1 LSGTATGR
9 ETKEETMRW
18 SRSCIPTFKENPA
31 EAEIPSHR
39 LMLRAGLIRK
49 LTSGV
54 YTFLPLGFKVL
65 TRIEGIVREEMDAIG
80 CQEVLMP
87 VLHPIEI
94 YEESGRLGSF
104 GPELFKLQD
113 GRQRI
118 FALGPTHE
126 EVITMVARDDMKSYR
141 SLPQCLY
148 QILIKFRDEIRPRY
162 GVVRAREFIMKDAYS
177 FHQSDESLDETY
189 RAMEGAYRR
198 IIERCGLSFRMVEA
212 ESGYIGGNESHEFV
226 VLAQSGES
234 TILSCGCGYAVNV
247 ERAAAREPE
256 APRGA
261 QAPAATE
268 RVRTPGM
275 TTVEQVAGFLGVT
288 PREIVKTLL
297 YRSKDRFVAVLVP
310 GDREVNDVKLV
321 RVLDDPAIRF
331 LEPDEIKG
339 LTGGPVGFSGPVGL
353 PPGTPVYADNLVR
366 AYAGMIV
373 GGNEADTHLRG
384 VKAGRDFTVERFDDF
399 VWAREGDLCPKCG
412 APMSKTNGLE
422 VGHIFKLGTKYSEAM
437 HAEFLDE
444 KGRSHPFIMGCY
456 GFGISRMVAAAI
468 EQLHDA
474 DGIVWPP
481 SIAPVPLLILAVN
494 MNDEAIR
501 AAAFE
506 LEAAFEKRGIE
517 TLLDDR
523 DLSPGMKFKD
533 ADLVGIPYRLTVGKK
548 LKEGKVE
555 LFHRV
560 TRQVEEIP
568 LGEAVERIA
577 ERIGS

>member
-1 LSGTATGR
+1 
-9 ETKEETMRW
+9 MRW

-31 EAEIPSHR
+31 EAEIASHR

-54 YTFLPLGFKVL
+54 YTFLPLGFKVVKK
-65 TRIEGIVREEMDAIG
+65 IEGIVREEMDAIG

-113 GRQRI
+113 GHKRT

-177 FHQSDESLDETY
+177 FHRSGESLDETY
-189 RAMEGAYRR
+189 RAMEGAYRK

-212 ESGYIGGNESHEFV
+212 ESGYIGGSESHEFV
-226 VLAQSGES
+226 VLAESGES
-234 TILSCGCGYAVNV
+234 TILSCACGYGVNV
-247 ERAAAREPE
+247 ERAAALEPE
-256 APRGA
+256 ARGGA
-261 QAPAATE
+261 QASRAYE
-268 RVRTPGM
+268 RVSTPGM
-275 TTVEQVAGFLGVT
+275 TTVDQVAGFLGVS

-297 YRSKDRFVAVLVP
+297 YRTNDRCVAVLVP

-321 RVLDDPAIRF
+321 RVFDDPQIRF
-331 LEPDEIKG
+331 LEPGEIEG
-339 LTGGPVGFSGPVGL
+339 LTGSPVGFSGPVGL
-353 PPGTPVYADNLVR
+353 PAGTAVYADNLVKR
-366 AYAGMIV
+366 YESVIV
-373 GGNEADTHLRG
+373 GANEGDTHLRE
-384 VKAGRDFTVERFDDF
+384 VKPGRDFAVERFDDI
-399 VWAREGDLCPKCG
+399 VWAREGDCCPKCG
-412 APMSKTNGLE
+412 NPMAKTNGLE
-422 VGHIFKLGTKYSEAM
+422 VGHIFKLGAKYSRAM

-444 KGRSHPFIMGCY
+444 KGQTHPFIMGCY

-474 DGIVWPP
+474 DGIVWPL

-494 MNDEAIR
+494 MNDADIR
-501 AAAFE
+501 DAAFL
-506 LEAAFEKRGIE
+506 LEAEFEKRGIE

-533 ADLVGIPYRLTVGKK
+533 ADLVGIPFRLTIGKK

-555 LFHRV
+555 LFHRA
-560 TRQVEEIP
+560 TRRVEEIP

-577 ERIGS
+577 ERIRS

>member
-1 LSGTATGR
+1 
-9 ETKEETMRW
+9 MRW

-54 YTFLPLGFKVL
+54 YTFLPLGFKAVKK
-65 TRIEGIVREEMDAIG
+65 IEAIVREEMDAIG

-113 GRQRI
+113 GRNRT

-189 RAMEGAYRR
+189 RAMEGAYRK
-198 IIERCGLSFRMVEA
+198 IIERCGLTFRMVEA

-234 TILSCGCGYAVNV
+234 TILSCACGYAVNV
-247 ERAAAREPE
+247 ERAAALEP
-256 APRGA
+256 AGSA
-261 QAPAATE
+261 GGTAADAYE

-275 TTVEQVAGFLGVT
+275 TTVDEVAGFLGVD

-297 YRSKDRFVAVLVP
+297 YRTGDRTVAVLIP

-321 RVLDDPAIRF
+321 RIFDDPQIRF
-331 LEPDEIKG
+331 LEPDEIVSF
-339 LTGGPVGFSGPVGL
+339 GGSPVGFSGPVGL
-353 PPGTPVYADNLVR
+353 PAGTPVYADTLVKG
-366 AYAGMIV
+366 YAGMIV
-373 GGNEADTHLRG
+373 GANEADTHLRG
-384 VKAGRDFTVERFDDF
+384 VKAGRDFPVERYEDF

-412 APMSKTNGLE
+412 APMAKSNGLE

-444 KGRSHPFIMGCY
+444 KGQSHPFIMGCY

-474 DGIVWPP
+474 DGIVWPL

-494 MNDEAIR
+494 MHDSEIR
-501 AAAFE
+501 DAAFG
-506 LEAAFEKRGIE
+506 LEAECGKRGIE

-523 DLSPGMKFKD
+523 DLSPGIKFKD
-533 ADLVGIPYRLTVGKK
+533 ADLIGIPFRLTVGKK
-548 LKEGKVE
+548 LKDGKVE
-555 LFHRV
+555 LFHRA
-560 TRQVEEIP
+560 TRRVEELP
-568 LGEAVERIA
+568 LGEAVDRIA
-577 ERIGS
+577 QRIRS

>member
-1 LSGTATGR
+1 
-9 ETKEETMRW
+9 MRW

-54 YTFLPLGFKVL
+54 YTFLPLGFKVIKK
-65 TRIEGIVREEMDAIG
+65 IEAIVREEMDAIG

-94 YEESGRLGSF
+94 YEESGRLSSF

-113 GRQRI
+113 GRNRT

-177 FHQSDESLDETY
+177 FHQSAESLDETY
-189 RAMEGAYRR
+189 RATEGAYRR

-234 TILSCGCGYAVNV
+234 TILSCECGYAVNV
-247 ERAAAREPE
+247 ERAAALTPE
-256 APRGA
+256 ASVDGDA
-261 QAPAATE
+261 SPAYE
-268 RVRTPGM
+268 RVGTPGM
-275 TTVEQVAGFLGVT
+275 KTVEEVAGFLGVT

-297 YRSKDRFVAVLVP
+297 YRTNGRVVAVLVP
-310 GDREVNDVKLV
+310 GDREVNDVKLA
-321 RVLDDPAIRF
+321 RIFDDPQIRF
-331 LEPDEIKG
+331 LEPDEIAS
-339 LTGGPVGFSGPVGL
+339 LTGSPVGFSGPVGL
-353 PPGTPVYADNLVR
+353 PAGTAVHADNLVKKR
-366 AYAGMIV
+366 GSMIV
-373 GGNEADTHLRG
+373 GANEADTHLRG
-384 VKAGRDFTVERFDDF
+384 VKAGRDFPVERFDDF

-412 APMSKTNGLE
+412 TPMAKSNGLE

-444 KGRSHPFIMGCY
+444 KGQSHPFVMGCY

-474 DGIVWPP
+474 DGIVWPL
-481 SIAPVPLLILAVN
+481 SIAPVPLLILAIN
-494 MNDEAIR
+494 MNDETIR
-501 AAAFE
+501 DAAFR
-506 LEAAFEKRGIE
+506 LEAECEKRGIE
-517 TLLDDR
+517 MLLDDR
-523 DLSPGMKFKD
+523 DLSPGIKFKD
-533 ADLVGIPYRLTVGKK
+533 ADLVGIPFRLTVGKK

-555 LFHRV
+555 LFHRS

-568 LGEAVERIA
+568 LEEAVERIA
-577 ERIGS
+577 ERIRS

>member
-1 LSGTATGR
+1 
-9 ETKEETMRW
+9 
-18 SRSCIPTFKENPA
+18 
-31 EAEIPSHR
+31 
-39 LMLRAGLIRK
+39 MLRAGLIRK

-54 YTFLPLGFKVL
+54 YTFLPLGFKAL
-65 TRIEGIVREEMDAIG
+65 TRIEAIVREEMDAIG

-113 GRQRI
+113 GRQRT

-234 TILSCGCGYAVNV
+234 TILSCACGYAVNV

-256 APRGA
+256 ERRGA
-261 QAPAATE
+261 LASAGIESVP
-268 RVRTPGM
+268 TPGM

-297 YRSKDRFVAVLVP
+297 YRTKDRFVAVLVP

-321 RVLDDPAIRF
+321 RVFDDPAIRF
-331 LEPDEIKG
+331 LDPEEIKS

-353 PPGTPVYADNLVR
+353 PPGTPVFADNLVKS
-366 AYAGMIV
+366 YASMIV
-373 GGNEADTHLRG
+373 GANAADTHLRG
-384 VKAGRDFTVERFDDF
+384 AQAGRDFAVERFDDF
-399 VWAREGDLCPKCG
+399 VWAREGDRCPKCG
-412 APMSKTNGLE
+412 APMAKTNGLE

-444 KGRSHPFIMGCY
+444 KGKSHPFIMGCY

-474 DGIVWPP
+474 DGIVWPL

-494 MNDEAIR
+494 MNDEGIR
-501 AAAFE
+501 NAAGE

-523 DLSPGMKFKD
+523 DVSPGMKFKD
-533 ADLVGIPYRLTVGKK
+533 ADLVGIPFRLTVGKK

-555 LFHRV
+555 LFRRA
-560 TRQVEEIP
+560 TRQIEEIP

-577 ERIGS
+577 ELIRP